1 MDDEDRRLVFDIETL
16 GLPWDGKLVCIGWK
30 HVDPEQEMGPV
41 SGVYRPTFGRADATA
56 FDHDCWATLLEM
68 LADPTLVKVT
78 QTKYDARWLR
88 LAGVPV
94 AGPFHDTQ
102 VMAWR
107 LNENTPLSLE
117 YLVKRYLHK
126 DMDKRLKR
134 SAGALYFQ
142 TDAGAV
148 VPFADAPYHEV
159 AAYCMRDVEDT
170 DELYL
175 ALRERLQSTAWWV
188 HFTRKDVPFTE
199 VLLDM
204 ECAGLPVNLADSET
218 LRQELEPL
226 VLQLASELA
235 ENAAL
240 PPAFNLNSGPQLA
253 AYLFSKTFELTDRIA
268 LDEWE
273 MGALKSCLTG
283 EHDECEPFSESGYA
297 RHVQDYLPAGFTVT
311 HVGREYVEGVW
322 TLKGRGLPG
331 GMLVPDG
338 GRFSSSTPA
347 LLGNLQVLADSWVQ
361 ELTRYRKATKVLTTY
376 LRKFPPLAHEGR
388 LYGQFNQTGT
398 VTGRLSSSNPNLQN
412 LPAHGEL
419 GPRVRALFQGDLIV
433 GDYSQLEPRLMAHY
447 SQDARL
453 LKTYLN
459 GLDIYQETAKGIFG
473 GDISKDSPERS
484 LCKTLILAL
493 GYGAGAKKLAL
504 ILTVNGH
511 PTTAYQAEQ
520 YLRSLRSLYHEFFQ
534 WREDTIL
541 RAKRLGYVTTIDGH
555 MRRLSASFKDKMR
568 NGHKGKGYGE
578 RQAVN
583 AIIQG
588 SAGDV
593 VRTLMCNWW
602 AALDRRHSEH
612 LTLLAQVHDELVWES
627 TVFDGTRYGRC
638 GICDDIIMNGEG
650 IYRGDE
656 HALAGLANAGRLA
669 GTTFNLTVPLVFEPH
684 AGKSW
689 LAAKEGLVLPEDL
702 AEGDDDAFEE
712 DE

>member
-1 MDDEDRRLVFDIETL
+1 VDDGDRRLVFDIETL
-16 GLPWDGKLVCIGWK
+16 GLPWDGKLVCLGWK
-30 HVDPEQEMGPV
+30 YANG
-41 SGVYRPTFGRADATA
+41 SGTVTGGVENMHPANPSTSFL
-56 FDHDCWATLLEM
+56 HEL
-68 LADPTLVKVT
+68 LADSTLVKVT

-88 LAGVPV
+88 LLGVPV
-94 AGPFHDTQ
+94 EGPFHDTQ

-134 SAGALYFQ
+134 SAGELYFQ

-175 ALRERLQSTAWWV
+175 ALRERLQSTAWWA

-204 ECAGLPVNLADSET
+204 ECAGLPVSLADSAT
-218 LRQELEPL
+218 LQAELEPL
-226 VLQLASELA
+226 VVELSELLKTSGD
-235 ENAAL
+235 L
-240 PPAFNLNSGPQLA
+240 PQCFNLNSGPQLA
-253 AYLFSKTFELTDRIA
+253 AYLFSKTFELTDRLA

-273 MGALKSCLTG
+273 MGALKECL
-283 EHDECEPFSESGYA
+283 SGGHEDCDIYVG
-297 RHVQDYLPAGFTVT
+297 HIVDLLPKGFTVS
-311 HVGREYVEGVW
+311 HVGRTHVDGVW
-322 TLKGRGLPG
+322 TLKGRDLPG
-331 GMLVPDG
+331 GMLVPNGD
-338 GRFSSSTPA
+338 RFSSSTPA
-347 LLGNLQVLADSWVQ
+347 LLGNLRVLADSWVQ

-376 LRKFPPLAHEGR
+376 LRKFPLLAHEGR

-398 VTGRLSSSNPNLQN
+398 VTGRLSSSSPNLQN

-511 PTTAYQAEQ
+511 PTTAYEAEQ

-568 NGHKGKGYGE
+568 SGHKGKGYGE

-602 AALDRRHSEH
+602 VALDRRHSEH
-612 LTLLAQVHDELVWES
+612 LTLLAQVHDELVWS
-627 TVFDGTRYGRC
+627 YDGDLGVCWVCRE
-638 GICDDIIMNGEG
+638 GETFPEN
-650 IYRGDE
+650 RG
-656 HALAGLANAGRLA
+656 HHTLLGLANAGRLA

-684 AGKSW
+684 AGESW
-689 LAAKEGLVLPEDL
+689 LTAKEGLVLPEDL
-702 AEGDDDAFEE
+702 AEGDADTYNEE